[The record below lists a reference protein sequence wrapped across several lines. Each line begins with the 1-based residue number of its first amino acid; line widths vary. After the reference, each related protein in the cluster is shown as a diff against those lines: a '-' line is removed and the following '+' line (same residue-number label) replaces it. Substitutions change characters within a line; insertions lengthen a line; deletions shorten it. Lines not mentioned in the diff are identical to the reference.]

1 MHIYLG
7 VHVFF
12 FLGWWGVTGNGCLC
26 ECGLFYFFIF
36 SRLFF
41 FIHLFI
47 FARYW
52 IRVAKLQNSVF
63 LTCRHYLALCAGS
76 RQEGVGCGESSY
88 LSLTKGSKKGLCV
101 FARHQRY
108 HVWFVICF
116 PPCVCSFVW
125 SFLVVILHANKVI
138 HLATSTLV
146 GFVRSFQHSF
156 THSFISLT
164 ELVIHLTI

>member
-1 MHIYLG
+1 MARFRLCISISVYMC
-7 VHVFF
+7 FF

-76 RQEGVGCGESSY
+76 RQELGVGSPHIYHWLRAVKRVFVFSRDTNGIMF
-88 LSLTKGSKKGLCV
+88 GL
-101 FARHQRY
+101 
-108 HVWFVICF
+108 WFVF
-116 PPCVCSFVW
+116 LRVCAVLFEVFLSSFYMQT
-125 SFLVVILHANKVI
+125 K
-138 HLATSTLV
+138 
-146 GFVRSFQHSF
+146 
-156 THSFISLT
+156 SFI
-164 ELVIHLTI
+164 